1 MTYWDDWHRDLPS
14 PVMWKQATKK
24 KKKIP
29 HTSSQGFAAC
39 VMLDGRASPVAPSSY
54 FPAFKNVLLAA
65 WQVSPCCE
73 RKLEVEAREEQGAPY
88 TSDRPSEWKVDL
100 DATPGHINKDKHIE
114 SCRSKITSADAHN
127 GPHMAPQPRTI
138 SGPSLKPQS

>member
-24 KKKIP
+24 KKVP

-39 VMLDGRASPVAPSSY
+39 VMLDGRASPVAPASY
-54 FPAFKNVLLAA
+54 FPAFKMLCLAGVSLLREKA
-65 WQVSPCCE
+65 
-73 RKLEVEAREEQGAPY
+73 EVEAREEQGAPY

-100 DATPGHINKDKHIE
+100 DATPGQINKDKHIE
-114 SCRSKITSADAHN
+114 SCRLKITSADAHN
-127 GPHMAPQPRTI
+127 SPHMAPQPQTI
-138 SGPSLKPQS
+138 NGPSLKPQS